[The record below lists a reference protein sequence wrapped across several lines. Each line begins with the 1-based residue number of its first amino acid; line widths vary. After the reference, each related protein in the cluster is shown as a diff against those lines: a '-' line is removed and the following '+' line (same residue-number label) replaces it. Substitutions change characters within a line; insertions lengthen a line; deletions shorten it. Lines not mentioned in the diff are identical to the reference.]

1 MQRRKKHGFL
11 ALLAVI
17 LIFMMTVPG
26 TVPGALAASVPEAGE
41 SSIEGVTMNPES
53 ASETE
58 PERKPEGT
66 DQNGTAAET
75 TGEKETE
82 TSIQPS
88 APADGEETAAQ
99 GATLS
104 SERAAVDEPSEEPE
118 TIQETVAAPAK
129 QAPEEDVPEPD
140 WLLCDKLI
148 VQAKLNHIEPV
159 LVLNKAD
166 EADPSIREAFER
178 DYGLFPRVVVSAR
191 TGEGLHALQDA
202 IRGKICCFAG
212 QSAVGKSSLMNALLP
227 ELDLPVGELTRKTDR
242 GRHTTRHAQLWPCFG
257 GALLDTPGFSLYEP
271 DSFDEQLLLGCYPEF
286 ALADP
291 CRFPGCMHRSEPGC
305 GVKALLTD
313 GRLSPARYERYVQI
327 ANDFTFRRKHQ
338 YD

>member
-1 MQRRKKHGFL
+1 MEGSIIKGVGGFYY
-11 ALLAVI
+11 V
-17 LIFMMTVPG
+17 
-26 TVPGALAASVPEAGE
+26 S
-41 SSIEGVTMNPES
+41 
-53 ASETE
+53 
-58 PERKPEGT
+58 T
-66 DQNGTAAET
+66 DQGVITSKARGAFR
-75 TGEKETE
+75 KEGITPVVGDRV
-82 TSIQPS
+82 TLTLHASGYAQIDAILPRRNLLIRPAVANVDRLLIVIS
-88 APADGEETAAQ
+88 AH
-99 GATLS
+99 L
-104 SERAAVDEPSEEPE
+104 
-118 TIQETVAAPAK
+118 
-129 QAPEEDVPEPD
+129 PEPD

-178 DYGLFPRVVVSAR
+178 DYGLFPRGVVSAR

>member
-1 MQRRKKHGFL
+1 MEGSIIKGVGGFYY
-11 ALLAVI
+11 V
-17 LIFMMTVPG
+17 
-26 TVPGALAASVPEAGE
+26 S
-41 SSIEGVTMNPES
+41 
-53 ASETE
+53 
-58 PERKPEGT
+58 T
-66 DQNGTAAET
+66 DQGVITSKARGAFR
-75 TGEKETE
+75 KEGITPVVGDRV
-82 TSIQPS
+82 TLTLHASGYAQIDAILPRRNLLIRPAVANVDRLLIVIS
-88 APADGEETAAQ
+88 AH
-99 GATLS
+99 L
-104 SERAAVDEPSEEPE
+104 
-118 TIQETVAAPAK
+118 
-129 QAPEEDVPEPD
+129 PEPD

-166 EADPSIREAFER
+166 EADPSIREAIER

>member
-1 MQRRKKHGFL
+1 MEGSIIKGVGGFYY
-11 ALLAVI
+11 V
-17 LIFMMTVPG
+17 
-26 TVPGALAASVPEAGE
+26 S
-41 SSIEGVTMNPES
+41 
-53 ASETE
+53 
-58 PERKPEGT
+58 T
-66 DQNGTAAET
+66 DQGVITSKARGAFR
-75 TGEKETE
+75 KEGITPVVGDRVAL
-82 TSIQPS
+82 TLHASGYAQIDAILPRRNLLIRPAVANVDRLLIVIS
-88 APADGEETAAQ
+88 AH
-99 GATLS
+99 L
-104 SERAAVDEPSEEPE
+104 
-118 TIQETVAAPAK
+118 
-129 QAPEEDVPEPD
+129 PEPD

-148 VQAKLNHIEPV
+148 VQAKLNDIEPV

>member
-1 MQRRKKHGFL
+1 MEGSIIKGVGGFYY
-11 ALLAVI
+11 V
-17 LIFMMTVPG
+17 
-26 TVPGALAASVPEAGE
+26 S
-41 SSIEGVTMNPES
+41 
-53 ASETE
+53 
-58 PERKPEGT
+58 T
-66 DQNGTAAET
+66 DQGVITSKARGAFR
-75 TGEKETE
+75 KEGITPVVGDRV
-82 TSIQPS
+82 TLTLHASGYAQIDAILPRRNLLIRPAVANVDRLLIVIS
-88 APADGEETAAQ
+88 AH
-99 GATLS
+99 L
-104 SERAAVDEPSEEPE
+104 
-118 TIQETVAAPAK
+118 
-129 QAPEEDVPEPD
+129 PEPD

-148 VQAKLNHIEPV
+148 VQAKLNDIEPV

-178 DYGLFPRVVVSAR
+178 DYRLFPRVVVSAR

-242 GRHTTRHAQLWPCFG
+242 GRHTTRHAQLWPCFC

>member
-1 MQRRKKHGFL
+1 MEGSIIKGVGGFYY
-11 ALLAVI
+11 V
-17 LIFMMTVPG
+17 
-26 TVPGALAASVPEAGE
+26 S
-41 SSIEGVTMNPES
+41 
-53 ASETE
+53 
-58 PERKPEGT
+58 T
-66 DQNGTAAET
+66 DQGVITSKARGAFR
-75 TGEKETE
+75 KEGITPVVGDRV
-82 TSIQPS
+82 TLTLHASGYAQIDAILPRRNLLIRPAVANVDRLLIVIS
-88 APADGEETAAQ
+88 AH
-99 GATLS
+99 L
-104 SERAAVDEPSEEPE
+104 
-118 TIQETVAAPAK
+118 
-129 QAPEEDVPEPD
+129 PEPD

-148 VQAKLNHIEPV
+148 VQATLNDIEPV

-227 ELDLPVGELTRKTDR
+227 ELDLPVGDLTRKTDR

>member
-1 MQRRKKHGFL
+1 MEGSIIKGVGGFYY
-11 ALLAVI
+11 V
-17 LIFMMTVPG
+17 
-26 TVPGALAASVPEAGE
+26 S
-41 SSIEGVTMNPES
+41 
-53 ASETE
+53 
-58 PERKPEGT
+58 T
-66 DQNGTAAET
+66 DQGVITSKARGAFR
-75 TGEKETE
+75 KEGITPVVGDRV
-82 TSIQPS
+82 TLTLHASGYAQIDAILPRRNLLIRPAVANVDRLLIVIS
-88 APADGEETAAQ
+88 AH
-99 GATLS
+99 L
-104 SERAAVDEPSEEPE
+104 
-118 TIQETVAAPAK
+118 
-129 QAPEEDVPEPD
+129 PEPD

-148 VQAKLNHIEPV
+148 VQAKLNDIEPV

>member
-1 MQRRKKHGFL
+1 MEGSIIKGVGGFYY
-11 ALLAVI
+11 V
-17 LIFMMTVPG
+17 
-26 TVPGALAASVPEAGE
+26 S
-41 SSIEGVTMNPES
+41 
-53 ASETE
+53 
-58 PERKPEGT
+58 T
-66 DQNGTAAET
+66 DQGVITSKARGAFR
-75 TGEKETE
+75 KEGITPVVGDRV
-82 TSIQPS
+82 TLTLHASGYAQIDAILPRRNLLIRPAVANVDRLLIVIS
-88 APADGEETAAQ
+88 AH
-99 GATLS
+99 L
-104 SERAAVDEPSEEPE
+104 
-118 TIQETVAAPAK
+118 
-129 QAPEEDVPEPD
+129 PEPD

-148 VQAKLNHIEPV
+148 VQAKLNDIEPV

-166 EADPSIREAFER
+166 EADPSIREAFEQ
-178 DYGLFPRVVVSAR
+178 DYRLFPRVVVSAR

-313 GRLSPARYERYVQI
+313 GRLSPARYKRYVQI

>member
-1 MQRRKKHGFL
+1 MEGSIIKGVGGFYY
-11 ALLAVI
+11 V
-17 LIFMMTVPG
+17 
-26 TVPGALAASVPEAGE
+26 S
-41 SSIEGVTMNPES
+41 
-53 ASETE
+53 
-58 PERKPEGT
+58 T
-66 DQNGTAAET
+66 DQGVITSKARGAFR
-75 TGEKETE
+75 KEGITPVVGDRV
-82 TSIQPS
+82 TLTLHASGYAQIDAILPRRNLLIRPAVANVDRLLIVIS
-88 APADGEETAAQ
+88 AH
-99 GATLS
+99 L
-104 SERAAVDEPSEEPE
+104 
-118 TIQETVAAPAK
+118 
-129 QAPEEDVPEPD
+129 PEPD

-166 EADPSIREAFER
+166 EADPSIREAFVR
-178 DYGLFPRVVVSAR
+178 DYRHFPRVVVSAR

>member
-1 MQRRKKHGFL
+1 MEGSIIKGVGGFYY
-11 ALLAVI
+11 V
-17 LIFMMTVPG
+17 
-26 TVPGALAASVPEAGE
+26 S
-41 SSIEGVTMNPES
+41 
-53 ASETE
+53 
-58 PERKPEGT
+58 T
-66 DQNGTAAET
+66 DQGVITSKARGAFR
-75 TGEKETE
+75 KEGITPVVGDRV
-82 TSIQPS
+82 TLTLHASGYAQIDAILPRRNLLIRPAVANVDRLLIVIS
-88 APADGEETAAQ
+88 AH
-99 GATLS
+99 L
-104 SERAAVDEPSEEPE
+104 
-118 TIQETVAAPAK
+118 
-129 QAPEEDVPEPD
+129 PEPD

-148 VQAKLNHIEPV
+148 VQAKLNDIEPV

-166 EADPSIREAFER
+166 EADPSIREAFEQ
-178 DYGLFPRVVVSAR
+178 DYRLFPRVVVSAR

>member
-1 MQRRKKHGFL
+1 MEGSIIKGVGGFYY
-11 ALLAVI
+11 V
-17 LIFMMTVPG
+17 
-26 TVPGALAASVPEAGE
+26 S
-41 SSIEGVTMNPES
+41 
-53 ASETE
+53 
-58 PERKPEGT
+58 T
-66 DQNGTAAET
+66 DQGVITSKARGAFR
-75 TGEKETE
+75 KEGITPVVGDRV
-82 TSIQPS
+82 TLTLHASGYAQIDAILPRRNLLIRPAVATVDRLLIVIS
-88 APADGEETAAQ
+88 AH
-99 GATLS
+99 L
-104 SERAAVDEPSEEPE
+104 
-118 TIQETVAAPAK
+118 
-129 QAPEEDVPEPD
+129 PEPD

-148 VQAKLNHIEPV
+148 VQAKLNDIEPV

-166 EADPSIREAFER
+166 EADPSIREAFEQ
-178 DYGLFPRVVVSAR
+178 DYRLFPRVVVSAR